1 MYNNNINGGV
11 GKGGGGRG
19 VLSSMD
25 FYRRVPKD
33 LTEVSAYYYYIYLLL
48 CATYFFIYCCMIEYS
63 ISALLQLYLVV
74 NYAALAE
81 DYYCCFYGG
90 MIAHWNFHL

>member
-1 MYNNNINGGV
+1 V

-33 LTEVSAYYYYIYLLL
+33 LTEVSSVHIIYILLWRP
-48 CATYFFIYCCMIEYS
+48 
-63 ISALLQLYLVV
+63 V
-74 NYAALAE
+74 
-81 DYYCCFYGG
+81 
-90 MIAHWNFHL
+90 